1 VRQTKG
7 NPGGC
12 LLIVN
17 EQLTK
22 PIQQPLKTMN
32 AQITTPEEYDVVVLG
47 SGEAGKFT
55 VEGRPHETEN
65 KVRLGLPRIIR
76 LKENAPELD
85 YSSFYVTTGTG
96 TPAALLRRI

>member
-1 VRQTKG
+1 
-7 NPGGC
+7 
-12 LLIVN
+12 
-17 EQLTK
+17 
-22 PIQQPLKTMN
+22 MN

-85 YSSFYVTTGTG
+85 YSSFYGKTGTG
-96 TPAALLRRI
+96 RPAALWWRFSVPPDVPSHSRRRGARAPYRT